1 MRGARTALFL
11 LRIILPLSFAVSLLD
26 WVGLLEKI
34 GRLLAPAMGTF
45 GLPGEAALALVS
57 GWLVGIYG
65 GVAAMAIMPLSAAQV
80 TVLSLMLLTAHNLP
94 VESAVQHKTGTPWW
108 LSLLTRFATAAVLGW
123 ICAAFLIPHGTRA
136 GIVGLPVNPGVHG
149 PFGGFLAHWAVSA
162 GKLTLKI
169 FVILLSL
176 MLVTEWMRA
185 QDIYHRLARPLK
197 PVLSAMG
204 LAPSVAFLW
213 ITAMVLGLAYGSGLL
228 MEEAREEGRY
238 RPAELRDLNI
248 SIGICHSVLEDTA
261 LLVAIGAGLFWIT
274 VPRLI
279 AAAIVVRVTRV
290 FARA

>member
-26 WVGLLEKI
+26 WVGLLAKI
-34 GRLLAPAMGTF
+34 GRLLAPAMGAF

-65 GVAAMAIMPLSAAQV
+65 GVAAMAIMPLGAAQA

-94 VESAVQHKTGTPWW
+94 VECAVQHKTGTPWW
-108 LSLLTRFATAAVLGW
+108 LSLTVRIATAAILGW
-123 ICAAFLIPHGTRA
+123 ICAAFLIPLNTRA
-136 GIVGLPVNPGVHG
+136 GIVVLPATPSAHG
-149 PFGGFLAHWAVSA
+149 PFGSFLAHWALSA

-197 PVLSAMG
+197 PILSAMG

-228 MEEAREEGRY
+228 MEEAREQGRY
-238 RPAELRDLNI
+238 RAADLRDLNI

-279 AAAIVVRVTRV
+279 AASIVVRVTRIIV
-290 FARA
+290 RA